1 MQLMSFLESSGSK
14 KYLSDQLLEA
24 DLDKEW
30 PYVWPV
36 YQGVATAE
44 EVDKATLQKLQFLNG
59 LADRKQESL
68 ANAIAIAVANVMF
81 PKN

>member
-1 MQLMSFLESSGSK
+1 MQLMSFLASSGSK

-30 PYVWPV
+30 LYVWPV
-36 YQGVATAE
+36 YQGVATTE

-68 ANAIAIAVANVMF
+68 ANAIAMAVANVMF

>member
-1 MQLMSFLESSGSK
+1 MASSGSK

-24 DLDKEW
+24 DLYKEW

-36 YQGVATAE
+36 YQGVATTE
-44 EVDKATLQKLQFLNG
+44 EVDKATPQKLQFLNG

>member
-1 MQLMSFLESSGSK
+1 MKLMNFLASSGSK
-14 KYLSDQLLEA
+14 KYLNEQLLES
-24 DLDKEW
+24 DLDDEW

-44 EVDKATLQKLQFLNG
+44 DVDKATLKKLQFLNG

-68 ANAIAIAVANVMF
+68 ANAIAIAVANTMF
-81 PKN
+81 PKD